1 MDESIPEM
9 QPSDGSVL
17 SKLQLHPQPSN
28 PAITALASSSIPPS
42 TSNRSSINSHLAH
55 PQGADSFPL
64 SPSVTII
71 PYSPADE
78 DTHLPAIQ
86 SLISGDLSEPY
97 SIYCYRYF
105 LHQWPDLCF
114 IALDNSPNT
123 NITTN
128 DPTTIPTTSIQH
140 PTPRIIGAIVSKLE
154 PHRSGPLRGYIGM
167 LAVSSTHRSQGIA
180 TKLVSLSIDAMIASG
195 ADEIALETEVSNKA
209 SLKLYER
216 LGFLRSKRLYR
227 YYLNGSSAFR
237 LVLYVK
243 AGVAGMRTFPP
254 MMPGVDAEGEED
266 ERMYS

>member
-1 MDESIPEM
+1 MDDANPTL
-9 QPSDGSVL
+9 PSDASML
-17 SKLQLHPQPSN
+17 PKTYAQPPN
-28 PAITALASSSIPPS
+28 PAIIALANSSTPPLS
-42 TSNRSSINSHLAH
+42 KNNH
-55 PQGADSFPL
+55 PTQVQGADSFPL
-64 SPSVTII
+64 SPAVTII
-71 PYSPADE
+71 PYCPADE
-78 DTHLPAIQ
+78 DIHLPAVQ

-114 IALDNSPNT
+114 LAFDNSPDVKTDANLT
-123 NITTN
+123 
-128 DPTTIPTTSIQH
+128 TTSSTTTQH
-140 PTPRIIGAIVSKLE
+140 PPPRIIGAIVSKLE

-167 LAVSSTHRSQGIA
+167 LAVSSSHRSQGIA
-180 TKLVSLSIDAMIASG
+180 TKLVSLSIDAMIRAG

-216 LGFLRSKRLYR
+216 LGFLRTKRLYR

-254 MMPGVDAEGEED
+254 IMPGGYMEGEE
-266 ERMYS
+266 EEGMYS

>member
-1 MDESIPEM
+1 MDDS
-9 QPSDGSVL
+9 SVL
-17 SKLQLHPQPSN
+17 KTPERRTSISGHSQPPN
-28 PAITALASSSIPPS
+28 PAITALASSSVPAPAIHTPHQSQPS
-42 TSNRSSINSHLAH
+42 QSVDSSIT
-55 PQGADSFPL
+55 
-64 SPSVTII
+64 VI
-71 PYSPADE
+71 PYAPANE

-114 IALDNSPNT
+114 LALDDSVST
-123 NITTN
+123 THSTTTTN
-128 DPTTIPTTSIQH
+128 APLV
-140 PTPRIIGAIVSKLE
+140 GAIVSKLE

-167 LAVSSTHRSQGIA
+167 LAVSSSHRSRGIA
-180 TKLVSLSIDAMIASG
+180 THLVSLSIDAMIASG
-195 ADEIALETEVSNKA
+195 ADEIALETEVSNTA

-243 AGVAGMRTFPP
+243 PGVAGMRTFPP
-254 MMPGVDAEGEED
+254 MLDAPGHAGGEGGGGGDEE
-266 ERMYS
+266 EE